1 MSQTENSNRA
11 ALVLPGGGA
20 RGAFQVGVLKAVAEL
35 LPRGAANPFPV
46 ISGTSAGAVNSVVLA
61 SRAHH
66 LRSAVAEL
74 EQVWGHFRCHHVY
87 KTDNLTMLK
96 SSLHWLA
103 SIVLGGWLVGA
114 PKSLLDNEPLR
125 SLLNRNVHFPRIEDA
140 IRSGHLD
147 AVAVTAA
154 GYDSARSTSFFEA
167 NDEKS
172 AWQRTRRLGIRSDL
186 NIDHVMASIAVPMVF
201 PPVRIGNEFFGDG
214 AMRQATPLSPAVHL
228 GADRILVIGIRDET
242 GDQTLDSGPQSPSF
256 AQIAGYMLDTLFMDG
271 LYSDL
276 ERITRINQLIDSIS
290 RDTAPKAVSK
300 MRPIDTMLIVP
311 SEDLRVLAYNHRK
324 ELPFAIRA
332 LLRGVGGSSPGENR
346 LLSFLLFEK
355 AYTRELIKLGYRD
368 AMKVKDELRDFVT
381 GAPVPRLFAPNWI
394 KKDLSAFGT
403 DVRPEAS
410 EQEYSPQAEKR
421 HIADNVSDGSKDD
434 TSGQCRI
441 HAKSPQD

>member
-1 MSQTENSNRA
+1 MSRRSWLRLTLYNTLYSYSREGALETDPIDTMSQSDNRIRTG
-11 ALVLPGGGA
+11 LVMPGGGA

-35 LPRGAANPFPV
+35 LPRGSSNPFPV

-61 SRAHH
+61 SRAQN

-96 SSLHWLA
+96 SSLHWLV

-114 PKSLLDNEPLR
+114 PKSLLDNAPLR

-140 IRSGHLD
+140 IKAGHLD

-154 GYDSARSTSFFEA
+154 GYGSARSTSFFEA
-167 NDEKS
+167 FEAQS
-172 AWQRTRRLGIRSDL
+172 GWERTRRLGLRRDL
-186 NIDHVMASIAVPMVF
+186 NLDHVMASIAVPMVF
-201 PPVRIGNEFFGDG
+201 PPVRIGNEYFGDG

-228 GADRILVIGIRDET
+228 GADRILVLGIRDET
-242 GDQTLDSGPQSPSF
+242 GDQTPESGPRPPSF

-276 ERITRINQLIDSIS
+276 ERITRINQLIDAVPTRNGEESI
-290 RDTAPKAVSK
+290 AN

-311 SEDLRVLAYNHRK
+311 SEDLRVLAYKHRK

-355 AYTRELIKLGYRD
+355 TYTRELIKLGYRD
-368 AMKVKDELRDFVT
+368 AMNVKDELLDFLT

-403 DVRPEAS
+403 VA
-410 EQEYSPQAEKR
+410 
-421 HIADNVSDGSKDD
+421 
-434 TSGQCRI
+434 
-441 HAKSPQD
+441 